1 MIFNR
6 KGGFSTEDDKNS
18 RQKFITIIAIANI
31 IIHDPFINMKN
42 LIVSLS
48 VPFDFRVRERASK
61 RARANIGVWW
71 WQRNTQWATQSVT
84 THISLRITYSFVKTP
99 DAYCFKMQNLKK
111 SIVQIIIFILKILN
125 RNFNN
130 RFVAFHQTKMIE
142 RKTKWEGDGD
152 LWTWRRHK
160 HTNRREWAQM
170 SCVSVPLKFL
180 NEWNDIRNGKSN

>member
-48 VPFDFRVRERASK
+48 GFIWFSGTRASK
-61 RARANIGVWW
+61 QESASKHWGVM
-71 WQRNTQWATQSVT
+71 VT
-84 THISLRITYSFVKTP
+84 KKYTMSYAECNHSYFTENNVLFCKTP
-99 DAYCFKMQNLKK
+99 DACCFKMQNLKK